1 MKPGSAL
8 PQHALSGL
16 LLACIGLGAGSTTV
30 IAAESSAI
38 PEVIV
43 TAQRR
48 AENLQTVP
56 VAVSAFNAEMLEA
69 RQVLDTQDLQ
79 AIVPSMKLTNNVA
92 SVTVLQPALRGSLQ
106 QDASVITA
114 EAPFGIYVDDVYI
127 GRLNGN
133 NMTLNDIDRVEV
145 LRGPQGTLYGR
156 NTLAGALKFQTRTP
170 TLDNT
175 WLDVGA
181 GVGNYDQAMLKL
193 SAGGPLSGGW
203 AGSIATLYSQKEG
216 QFKNVLTG
224 EDSDSQ
230 RNRAVRAKL
239 HYDASDVFDLVLS
252 GSFIQTKHNSLQL
265 IHATT
270 PGVDDVHQFSSNDLV
285 PTYGYYRVST
295 PSNPA
300 AMPPPRTPS
309 PEGDTKQAIASI
321 NASYDFGAFQLR
333 SITGY
338 VKTKD
343 FWDTDFSGRGR
354 IHGASWADVDQWTEE
369 LHLSGKAFDSR
380 MNYLLGLYYLNERGD
395 QELGWAL
402 GAMGPAASN
411 GQMRTKTDSYAVF
424 GQLDYL
430 ITDALKATAG
440 IRWAKDDKEF
450 SYAFRGYFPP
460 ATPLSDFVHLEDDWS
475 EVTPRFGLDYSFDP
489 FWRVDSLM
497 AYASVSKGYKAGG
510 YNGINIMNANDAKL
524 SYDPETNWTYE
535 GGIKMDALDRRV
547 RLNMAYFWADID
559 DLTAQATAGLAFPV
573 ANVGDAEVHG
583 VELDLTMVPVDGLSV
598 YWNAVFQ
605 HGAYGDIDPAAAP
618 SQATYKYQVHPR
630 VPQVPSHAYT
640 VGFDYDLPVNIG
652 KLDSGLRFGMDWFR
666 TASYITSATNDFR
679 ASSYDRLNG
688 YLGLDINRHW
698 SVRLDV
704 KNIRN
709 SKDITSGSR
718 GTAVTRRPDGT
729 ISAPGGGLGGFII
742 MPPRE
747 WMLQVNYRM

>member
-1 MKPGSAL
+1 MKSGSAL
-8 PQHALSGL
+8 PQHAVSGL
-16 LLACIGLGAGSTTV
+16 LLACIGLGAGSTAV

-69 RQVLDTQDLQ
+69 RQVLDTQGLQ

-133 NMTLNDIDRVEV
+133 NMTLNDIERVEV

-203 AGSIATLYSQKEG
+203 AGSIATLYSEKEG

-295 PSNPA
+295 PVNPA
-300 AMPPPRTPS
+300 AMPPPRTSS

-343 FWDTDFSGRGR
+343 FWNTDFSGRGG

-369 LHLSGKAFDSR
+369 LHLSGKALDNR

-460 ATPLSDFVHLEDDWS
+460 ATPLSDLVRLKDDWS

-489 FWRVDSLM
+489 FWKIDSLM

-535 GGIKMDALDRRV
+535 GGFKMDALDRRV

-583 VELDLTMVPVDGLSV
+583 VELDLTVVPVDGLSV

-605 HGAYGDIDPAAAP
+605 HGAYGSIDAAAAP

-652 KLDSGLRFGMDWFR
+652 KLDSSFRLGMDWFR

-679 ASSYDRLNG
+679 ASRYDRLNG
-688 YLGLDINRHW
+688 YLGMDINRHW

>member
-1 MKPGSAL
+1 MKSGSAL
-8 PQHALSGL
+8 PQHAVSGL
-16 LLACIGLGAGSTTV
+16 LLACIGLGAGSTAV

-69 RQVLDTQDLQ
+69 RQVLDTQGLQ

-133 NMTLNDIDRVEV
+133 NMTLNDIERVEV

-203 AGSIATLYSQKEG
+203 AGSIATLYSEKEG

-239 HYDASDVFDLVLS
+239 HYDASDIFDLVLS

-295 PSNPA
+295 PINPA
-300 AMPPPRTPS
+300 AMPPPRTSS

-343 FWDTDFSGRGR
+343 FWNTDFSGRGG

-369 LHLSGKAFDSR
+369 LHLSGKALDNR

-460 ATPLSDFVHLEDDWS
+460 ATPLSDLVRLKDDWS

-489 FWRVDSLM
+489 FWKIDSLM

-535 GGIKMDALDRRV
+535 GGFKMDALDRRV

-583 VELDLTMVPVDGLSV
+583 VELDLTVVPVDGLSV

-605 HGAYGDIDPAAAP
+605 HGAYGSIDAAAAP

-652 KLDSGLRFGMDWFR
+652 KLDSSFRLGMDWFR

-679 ASSYDRLNG
+679 ASRYDRLNG
-688 YLGLDINRHW
+688 YLGMDINRHW

>member
-1 MKPGSAL
+1 MKSGSLL

-16 LLACIGLGAGSTTV
+16 LLACIGLGAGSTAV

-133 NMTLNDIDRVEV
+133 NMTLNDIERVEV

-181 GVGNYDQAMLKL
+181 GVGNYDQTMFKL

-203 AGSIATLYSQKEG
+203 AGSIATLYSEKEG

-295 PSNPA
+295 PVNPA
-300 AMPPPRTPS
+300 AMPPPRTSS

-343 FWDTDFSGRGR
+343 FWNTDFSGRGG

-369 LHLSGKAFDSR
+369 LHLSGKALDNR
-380 MNYLLGLYYLNERGD
+380 MNYLLGLYYLNERGT

-411 GQMRTKTDSYAVF
+411 GQMRIKTDSYAVF

-450 SYAFRGYFPP
+450 SYAFSGYFPP
-460 ATPLSDFVHLEDDWS
+460 VTPLSDIVRLEDDWS
-475 EVTPRFGLDYSFDP
+475 EVTPRFGLDYTFDP
-489 FWRVDSLM
+489 FWKIDSLM
-497 AYASVSKGYKAGG
+497 AYASASKGYKAGG

-535 GGIKMDALDRRV
+535 GGFKMDAFDRRV

-573 ANVGDAEVHG
+573 TNVGDAEVHG
-583 VELDLTMVPVDGLSV
+583 IELDLTVVPVDGLSV

-605 HGAYGDIDPAAAP
+605 HGAYGDIDAAAAP

-640 VGFDYDLPVNIG
+640 VGFDYDLPVNLG
-652 KLDSGLRFGMDWFR
+652 KLDSSFRFGMDWFR
-666 TASYITSATNDFR
+666 TSSYITSATNDFR
-679 ASSYDRLNG
+679 ASNYDRLNG
-688 YLGLDINRHW
+688 YLGMDINRHW
-698 SVRLDV
+698 NVRLDV

-718 GTAVTRRPDGT
+718 GTAVTRGPDGT

>member
-8 PQHALSGL
+8 SARVGTGL
-16 LLACIGLGAGSTTV
+16 LLACVAFGAAPVTA
-30 IAAESSAI
+30 IAADTSAI
-38 PEVIV
+38 PEVVV

-48 AENLQTVP
+48 EENLQVVP

-127 GRLNGN
+127 SRLNGN

-156 NTLAGALKFQTRTP
+156 NTLAGALKFNTRTP
-170 TLDNT
+170 TLDDS
-175 WLDVGA
+175 WLNVGA
-181 GVGNYDQAMLKL
+181 GFGNYDQYMLKM

-203 AGSIATLYSQKEG
+203 AGSVATLYSQKEG

-224 EDSDSQ
+224 EDSDSL
-230 RNRAVRAKL
+230 RNRAVRGKL
-239 HYDASDVFDLVLS
+239 HYDASDVFDLVLT

-265 IHATT
+265 IHAST
-270 PGVDDVHQFSSNDLV
+270 PNVDDVHQFSSNDLV
-285 PTYGYYRVST
+285 PTYGYYRVGT
-295 PSNPA
+295 PSNPGA
-300 AMPPPRTPS
+300 TPSPRTSS
-309 PEGDTKQAIASI
+309 PEGDTKQALASI

-343 FWDTDFSGRGR
+343 FWHTDFSGDGG

-369 LHLSGKAFDSR
+369 LHLTGKAFDDR
-380 MNYLLGLYYLNERGD
+380 LNYLFGLYYFNERGR
-395 QELGWAL
+395 QELGWSL
-402 GAMGPAASN
+402 NAMSLAASN
-411 GQMRTKTDSYAVF
+411 GQIRIKNDSYAVF
-424 GQLDYL
+424 AQADYL

-440 IRWAKDDKEF
+440 IRWSKDDKEF
-450 SYAFRGYFPP
+450 AY
-460 ATPLSDFVHLEDDWS
+460 DFNGILIPGFEAVRLDNDWS
-475 EVTPRFGLDYSFDP
+475 EVTPRLGLDYTFEP
-489 FWRVDSLM
+489 FWEIDSLM
-497 AYASVSKGYKAGG
+497 AYVSVAKGYKAGG
-510 YNGINIMNANDAKL
+510 YNGINIVDANDAKL
-524 SYDPETNWTYE
+524 SYGPETNWTYE
-535 GGIKMDALDRRV
+535 GGFKMDAFNRRM

-559 DLTAQATAGLAFPV
+559 DLTAQATVGLAFPV
-573 ANVGDAEVHG
+573 DNVGDAEVHG
-583 VELDLTMVPVDGLSV
+583 VELDLTVVPIDGLSV

-605 HGAYGDIDPAAAP
+605 HGAYGTIDPAAAP
-618 SQATYKYQVHPR
+618 SQATHKYQVHPR
-630 VPQVPSHAYT
+630 VPQVPSRAYT
-640 VGFDYDLPVNIG
+640 VGFDYDLPVSMW
-652 KLDSGLRFGMDWFR
+652 KLDSDFRFGMDWFR
-666 TASYITSATNDFR
+666 TSSYITSATNDFR
-679 ASSYDRLNG
+679 ASRYDRLNG
-688 YLGLDINRHW
+688 YVGLDLNDRW
-698 SVRLDV
+698 SVRFDV

-718 GTAVTRRPDGT
+718 GTSVTRGPDGT
-729 ISAPGGGLGGFII
+729 ITSSNGGLGGFII

-747 WMLQVNYRM
+747 WMVQVNYKM